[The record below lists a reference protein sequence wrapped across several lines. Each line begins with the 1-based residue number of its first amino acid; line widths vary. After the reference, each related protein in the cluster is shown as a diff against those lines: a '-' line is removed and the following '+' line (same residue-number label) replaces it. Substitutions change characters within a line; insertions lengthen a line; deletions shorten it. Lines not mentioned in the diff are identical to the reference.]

1 MNIEI
6 TVDTSRF
13 DRKMADFPDAMARAQ
28 RNALVVI
35 GNLVKNRATDAFKN
49 PALRPSSWAPR
60 KHNADPGRPLL
71 QKSGELMRNFRSV
84 VTGPDTVVVGTKV
97 EYARYHQHGTKKMP
111 ARPFLPVDKSGQLT
125 PDCMREIKEEVEDIY
140 MKELRKIGFQ

>member
-35 GNLVKNRATDAFKN
+35 GNSVKNLATDAFKN
-49 PALRPSSWAPR
+49 PALRPSPWAPR
-60 KHNADPGRPLL
+60 KNNADPGRPLL
-71 QKSGELMRNFRSV
+71 YKSGELKQNFRSV
-84 VTGPDTVVVGTKV
+84 VTSPETVVVGTKV
-97 EYARYHQHGTKKMP
+97 KYARYHQHGTKKMP
-111 ARPFLPVDKSGQLT
+111 ARPFLPVDKSGQLM
-125 PDCMREIKEEVEDIY
+125 PDVE
-140 MKELRKIGFQ
+140 RKIRKIADRAIAEEFEKP